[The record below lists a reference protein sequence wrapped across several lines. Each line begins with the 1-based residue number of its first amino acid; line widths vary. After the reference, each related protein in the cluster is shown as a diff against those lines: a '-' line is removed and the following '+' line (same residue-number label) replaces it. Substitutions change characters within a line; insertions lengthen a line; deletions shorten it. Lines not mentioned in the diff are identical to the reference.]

1 MTEQKR
7 GEIPGHVIYDEAPF
21 IPDNQR
27 ATSLTGD
34 PVDLGRGMTEEAK
47 QKLFKEQNP
56 HLASEDAFSVP
67 GLDPDAT
74 VDGGV
79 DNSNDPGCEGGACK
93 L

>member
-7 GEIPGHVIYDEAPF
+7 GETASFQHVDELGTV
-21 IPDNQR
+21 R

-34 PVDLGRGMTEEAK
+34 PIDLGRGMTDEAK
-47 QKLFKEQNP
+47 QKLFREQNP
-56 HLASEDAFSVP
+56 HLTPAEDDVIP

-74 VDGGV
+74 VEGGV